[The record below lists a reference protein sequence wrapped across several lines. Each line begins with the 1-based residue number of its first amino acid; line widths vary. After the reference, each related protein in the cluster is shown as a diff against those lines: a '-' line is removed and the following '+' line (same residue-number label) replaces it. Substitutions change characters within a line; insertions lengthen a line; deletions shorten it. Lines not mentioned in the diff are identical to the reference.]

1 MQLRVQQVNTLS
13 IPHPNLHTNN
23 SILKLKNLKIEME
36 PFFGMQEEFAA
47 DDGTL
52 GRCTFGQSGRD
63 GCFAD

>member
-1 MQLRVQQVNTLS
+1 
-13 IPHPNLHTNN
+13 
-23 SILKLKNLKIEME
+23 ME

-47 DDGTL
+47 DDGTF